1 MTPTIQA
8 PRWHDPTLTQGHLGR
23 GVPGQLVISAT
34 ASETKELRVGAHL
47 RKLTIWGEMTSIKE
61 KGTLLMCARVL
72 SPFDRVRLYATLWT
86 VAHQAPLSMGF
97 SRQEHW
103 CRLPCPPPGDL
114 PDPGNEPTSPALQL
128 DSLHPEPPGK
138 PTLLILCVK

>member
-1 MTPTIQA
+1 
-8 PRWHDPTLTQGHLGR
+8 
-23 GVPGQLVISAT
+23 
-34 ASETKELRVGAHL
+34 
-47 RKLTIWGEMTSIKE
+47 MTSIKE

-114 PDPGNEPTSPALQL
+114 PDPGIKPLSPASPALQA
-128 DSLHPEPPGK
+128 DSLPLNHQGSPWFPLIDSNVLMFQLPDLCCKNPYIAWPP
-138 PTLLILCVK
+138 PSLFRAVPQSDLRCCLLGLESWESLSNKA